1 MHCIKPNI
9 QISYKYRPSYKK
21 KILKRNQELP
31 HIQVL
36 ELPWIDTPEQILEKN
51 ELKSFLTLIHTCQN
65 NVLVHCA
72 QGKSRSGV
80 VCICYLGW
88 NHL

>member
-1 MHCIKPNI
+1 MNYPNI
-9 QISYKYRPSYKK
+9 QILYKHRPSYKK

-88 NHL
+88 DHL